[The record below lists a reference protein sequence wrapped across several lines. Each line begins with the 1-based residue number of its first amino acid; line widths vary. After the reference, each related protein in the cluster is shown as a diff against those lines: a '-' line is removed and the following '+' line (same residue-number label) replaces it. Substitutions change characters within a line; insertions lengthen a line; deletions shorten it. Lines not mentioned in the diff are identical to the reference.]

1 MGGNDLAPAMPWRGL
16 VVALVII
23 ALLVA
28 SLALLAGSGKKQLP
42 EPFGLASTGLV
53 AFEMGGD
60 IVAALPD
67 GSGRRTLIADAGFQF
82 GHQWSPRGDRIAYW
96 SAPSQGDPASLW
108 VANSDGS
115 DRHRVSGAPVPNVS
129 DLASQVSWSPD
140 DERLVFTVG
149 GPEGSLVPSQL
160 YVVNADGT
168 DLHVI
173 GEPTVQRSDPVWS
186 PDGSLIAY
194 IGQPLADPYS
204 TTSTRVISPD
214 GLVDTE
220 VIPAEGGYEI
230 ANVDPS
236 WSPDSRSIVVHT
248 GGCCPDDVDT
258 DTDISIARRDAA
270 GNWSPSKL
278 VSGSGS
284 DYLPSFS
291 NSGRQLTFLRLVA
304 AADPPEYV
312 VMVADADGSK
322 VHSVSTEHIPLTT
335 PCYSP
340 DDRFIRV
347 VGLGQGA
354 DSHIRLFPL
363 DGSPP
368 TDIPAPGAGTSAGCH
383 MQRIAP

>member
-1 MGGNDLAPAMPWRGL
+1 MTIERRADLVLPTVLGDLAGSGSLDYLDDVLATTAHTRQPRAWASIQRWLPTGGNDLAPAMPWRGL

-108 VANSDGS
+108 VANGDGS

-194 IGQPLADPYS
+194 ISQPVADPYS

-214 GLVDTE
+214 GL
-220 VIPAEGGYEI
+220 
-230 ANVDPS
+230 
-236 WSPDSRSIVVHT
+236 
-248 GGCCPDDVDT
+248 
-258 DTDISIARRDAA
+258 
-270 GNWSPSKL
+270 
-278 VSGSGS
+278 S
-284 DYLPSFS
+284 DE
-291 NSGRQLTFLRLVA
+291 R
-304 AADPPEYV
+304 
-312 VMVADADGSK
+312 
-322 VHSVSTEHIPLTT
+322 
-335 PCYSP
+335 
-340 DDRFIRV
+340 
-347 VGLGQGA
+347 
-354 DSHIRLFPL
+354 
-363 DGSPP
+363 
-368 TDIPAPGAGTSAGCH
+368 
-383 MQRIAP
+383 